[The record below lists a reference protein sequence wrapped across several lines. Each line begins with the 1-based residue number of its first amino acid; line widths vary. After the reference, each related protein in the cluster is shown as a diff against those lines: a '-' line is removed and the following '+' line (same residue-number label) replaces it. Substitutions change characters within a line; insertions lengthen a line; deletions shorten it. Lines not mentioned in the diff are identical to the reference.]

1 MISTLLHACSLWVQ
15 ASMYVRDELLDVHC
29 VLQLAVDLHQRGALS
44 PTLEA
49 LGCRQCRCGRLH
61 VAAPKLLHA
70 LSDLIAHEEH
80 LLHMAIRHLAVH
92 VMQDRS
98 WTLQVLD
105 VLRPAQSCLDVVC
118 AIDTMKLPLWLQA
131 HRSAILEAC
140 GGRHYLAVHR
150 RFVRS
155 MLSPSSH
162 IEELTSLLHK
172 EPPEDDPDTADSYT
186 SCDQCTVFV
195 PSLAVPLLPH
205 LRHIGTFTSVRLR
218 KARLTYH
225 PMTPLLTACTDT
237 TAATVPGHAMS
248 HPTSPS
254 WLQLAAM
261 ELHIRLGMFHYTT
274 RRRWPSTD
282 MDTSS
287 LGSPFSLLVLCS
299 SKPSK
304 YPHIVLAPELE

>member
-1 MISTLLHACSLWVQ
+1 
-15 ASMYVRDELLDVHC
+15 
-29 VLQLAVDLHQRGALS
+29 
-44 PTLEA
+44 
-49 LGCRQCRCGRLH
+49 
-61 VAAPKLLHA
+61 
-70 LSDLIAHEEH
+70 
-80 LLHMAIRHLAVH
+80 
-92 VMQDRS
+92 
-98 WTLQVLD
+98 
-105 VLRPAQSCLDVVC
+105 
-118 AIDTMKLPLWLQA
+118 MKLPLWLQA

-225 PMTPLLTACTDT
+225 PMTPLLTACTE
-237 TAATVPGHAMS
+237 TAATLDGNMQPYMVLAKFHRKFVDVNRAIHDDAYVPKKA
-248 HPTSPS
+248 
-254 WLQLAAM
+254 LAARM
-261 ELHIRLGMFHYTT
+261 YAHYHSTLVHVLQDMWLRFPMFDPLLLDIHGQRAKTCPTLGISAVESKDILYTGTRNGRTLH
-274 RRRWPSTD
+274 
-282 MDTSS
+282 S
-287 LGSPFSLLVLCS
+287 LPLLQR
-299 SKPSK
+299 
-304 YPHIVLAPELE
+304 